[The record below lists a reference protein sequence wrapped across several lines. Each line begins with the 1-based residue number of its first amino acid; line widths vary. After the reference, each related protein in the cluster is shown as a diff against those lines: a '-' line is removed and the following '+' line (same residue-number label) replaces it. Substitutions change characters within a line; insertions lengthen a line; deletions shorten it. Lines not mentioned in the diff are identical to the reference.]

1 MASAELFVDEELL
14 EPTPDHPRS
23 ARAFLKRVLTSR
35 AGLVGFVIVALYV
48 FAATIGAQLVH
59 DPSVGVITERLQ
71 GPSGAHW
78 LGTDELGRDVFD
90 RLVYGARV
98 SIQIQLIGVV
108 LASVPG
114 VLWGLVSGYVRGWFD
129 EVSMRVLDVMLAF
142 PSILFAIAVVAVL
155 GPGFFNVVVAIGL
168 SSVPR
173 FARLARGV
181 VLELREREWV
191 LAGRAIGESHASL
204 MTRYI
209 APGLVS
215 AITVEATVRMAT
227 LLLTAAGLSFLGL
240 GVKPPTPEWGSMLSS
255 ARSYMFSA
263 PHSTIAPGLAITIV
277 VIGFNLLGDAV
288 RDARDPRR

>member
-1 MASAELFVDEELL
+1 MASAELFVDEELR
-14 EPTPDHPRS
+14 ETIPDHPRS
-23 ARAFLKRVLTSR
+23 ARTFLKRVLTSR

-59 DPSVGVITERLQ
+59 DPSVGAITERLQ

-90 RLVYGARV
+90 RLVYGARI

-155 GPGFFNVVVAIGL
+155 GAGFFNVVVAIGL

-209 APGLVS
+209 APGIVS

-240 GVKPPTPEWGSMLSS
+240 GVKPPTPEWGSMLSN

>member
-14 EPTPDHPRS
+14 EPTTDHPRS
-23 ARAFLKRVLTSR
+23 ARTFLKRVLTSR

-209 APGLVS
+209 APGIVS

-240 GVKPPTPEWGSMLSS
+240 GVKPPTPEWGSMLSN